1 MFRTH
6 GTARSDR
13 QNRMLAGY
21 LAFVGGFVNSVGFV
35 LIGTFTSHVTG
46 IVGRAT
52 DDFARG
58 EVGAGLAASSM
69 VLAFFAGAFLA
80 SVIVESTFLGHP
92 SRAYAVALGTEGLLL
107 MAFATWSTAWTAG
120 HPRLQ
125 DAQALLLCMAMGMQ
139 NSLVTRLSGAV
150 VRTTH
155 LTGVVTD
162 LGVEGAR
169 WFRFWRGAASARF
182 RLRLLAGA
190 NAAERPNVPKVLL
203 LLTIAG
209 AFVGGAA
216 TGVKVVGLLAQ
227 ATMFLAAGAVFAF
240 AFWAIKDRDDRKDD
254 VLASRR

>member
-1 MFRTH
+1 MFRSQ
-6 GTARSDR
+6 GSARSDR
-13 QNRMLAGY
+13 QNRLLAGY
-21 LAFVGGFVNSVGFV
+21 LAFVGGFVNSVGFE

-58 EVGAGLAASSM
+58 EVGAGLAASTM
-69 VLAFFAGAFLA
+69 VVAFFAGAFLA

-92 SRAYAVALGTEGLLL
+92 SRAYSLALGTEGMLLTV
-107 MAFATWSTAWTAG
+107 FATWSTAWAAG
-120 HPRLQ
+120 HPRLH

-169 WFRFWRGAASARF
+169 WFRHWRWTASE
-182 RLRLLAGA
+182 RLRLRLVAGT
-190 NAAERPNVPKVLL
+190 NAAERPNVPKSML

-209 AFVGGAA
+209 GFVAGAA
-216 TGVKVVGLLAQ
+216 VGAKLVGLLAQ
-227 ATMFLAAGAVFAF
+227 ATMFVAAGAVFAF
-240 AFWAIKDRDDRKDD
+240 AFWALRDGDDRKED
-254 VLASRR
+254 VLNSRR